1 MESKAFLRRRIALA
15 DDPIDCGHLFCS
27 LDKSIV
33 EGKQAEIGLRIQHR
47 IVYLTGRPLV
57 ASAECLDCRSGR
69 ASVQYH
75 SQIVQQFGI
84 PYVGK
89 LERFYQMP
97 ALDSPRLCRS
107 FLPHPVF
114 KIAERNSNLVV
125 RPCTAPVEFLPRSVD
140 LSGNRERP
148 LAGILFR

>member
-1 MESKAFLRRRIALA
+1 MKSKAFLRRRIALA
-15 DDPIDCGHLFCS
+15 NDPIDCGHFFRS

-33 EGKQAEIGLRIQHR
+33 EGEQAEIGLRIQNR

-69 ASVQYH
+69 TSVQYH

-89 LERFYQMP
+89 LERFDKMP
-97 ALDSPRLCRS
+97 ALDRPRLCRC
-107 FLPHPVF
+107 FLPDAVF
-114 KIAERNSNLVV
+114 KIAK
-125 RPCTAPVEFLPRSVD
+125 
-140 LSGNRERP
+140 
-148 LAGILFR
+148 